1 MEIYLLR
8 HGHTPQP
15 GTYTGSTDVE
25 LSIEG
30 TQQVSRLSPLFDLL
44 DFDYCFCS
52 PLVRCKQTVSLLAID
67 AELFFD
73 ECLREIDF
81 GVWEGLSFAEVQA
94 NYPEQLDK
102 WECEGEDFTFP
113 GGETIRTFNARIT
126 GWFDKLLTKEFNRV
140 LIVAHGGVIRV
151 GISHLLGIDHLRAFA
166 FNPKEAGVS
175 KISIIDGYGNL
186 EFFNC
191 SG

>member
-30 TQQVSRLSPLFDLL
+30 TRHVSNLSPLFDQL
-44 DFDYCFCS
+44 DFDCCFCS
-52 PLVRCKQTVSLLAID
+52 PLSRCRQTVSLLAID
-67 AELFFD
+67 AELIFD
-73 ECLREIDF
+73 DCLREIDF
-81 GVWEGLSFAEVQA
+81 GDWEGLSFADVQA

-102 WECEGEDFTFP
+102 WAREGEDFTFP
-113 GGETIRTFNARIT
+113 GGETIRTFNARIS
-126 GWFDKLLTKEFNRV
+126 GWFDKLLTNKFNRV
-140 LIVAHGGVIRV
+140 LIVAHGGVIRA
-151 GISHLLGIDHLRAFA
+151 GISHLLGIDQPRAFV

-175 KISIIDGYGNL
+175 KIRVIDGYGNL